1 MAQLSQEFLQSIGQ
15 GAEDPLVEIRKTEL
29 ELRDKQIDQDQ
40 QQFESKQNQRA
51 DEKLL
56 ENEILKKRIDVQKGT
71 ADAKLDLASKRLEQ
85 QANLKLLE
93 LEQKMRG

>member
-1 MAQLSQEFLQSIGQ
+1 MV
-15 GAEDPLVEIRKTEL
+15 DIRKTEL
-29 ELRDKQIDQDQ
+29 QLRDKQIDQDQ